1 MNNADQ
7 TQEIIKLKQHLAALE
22 LQLLDQKS
30 TLKKQEY
37 TLKNK
42 DDAIEN
48 KDHKIQTLEEYI
60 RYMVQQRFG
69 SSSEKLSADQINLF
83 DEAEL
88 LSDDDASDEEESTSI
103 PAHKRKKK
111 RVSIPEELPR
121 TEVIHDLSEVE
132 KVCPHDGTALRHF
145 GNETSE
151 QLDYIPAQMSV
162 LQHVR
167 RKYICPCCNNYMVT
181 ANKPAQPIEKSIASP
196 GLLAQVATHKYCD
209 ALPLYRQAQMFK
221 RFDVELDRTSLANW
235 MIKCGVLIQ
244 PLINLMYERARESSL
259 LHMDETVLQVLK
271 ESERSA
277 QQQSRMWVMTNNEVS
292 ARITLFHYSPTRKTS
307 EADWMLGDFSGALMT
322 DGYAVYGSVCKTKQL
337 ANLGCWAHTRR
348 YFKEALDA
356 QGKNKA
362 GKANTAL
369 AFIQKLYR
377 IEKLSENQ
385 TIDEK
390 YQARQAQAVPL
401 LDQLRQWLDKNIQR
415 PMNSEKLKKAV
426 TYLHNQWPKL
436 IRYTENGAWPI
447 DNNAAENAIRPMVIG
462 RKNWLFAATEKG
474 AKASANLY
482 SLVETAKANNVEPS
496 VYLKEVF
503 TRLPAATCV
512 EDVEALLPWNVAK
525 VVV

>member
-1 MNNADQ
+1 MKNADQ
-7 TQEIIKLKQHLAALE
+7 TQELVELKQRLAALE
-22 LQLLDQKS
+22 LQLSEQNN
-30 TLKKQEY
+30 TLKKQ
-37 TLKNK
+37 
-42 DDAIEN
+42 DDALEN

-69 SSSEKLSADQINLF
+69 SSSEKLNSDQIHLF

-88 LSDDDASDEEESTSI
+88 LSDDDAPAEEESTNV

-111 RVSIPEELPR
+111 RVSIPEALPR
-121 TEVIHDLSEVE
+121 IEVIHDLTDSE

-145 GNETSE
+145 SNETSE

-196 GLLAQVATHKYCD
+196 GLLAQIATHKYCD
-209 ALPLYRQAQMFK
+209 ALPLYRQVQMFK

-235 MIKCGVLIQ
+235 MMTCGALIQ
-244 PLINLMYERARESSL
+244 PLINLMYELAREGPL

-277 QQQSRMWVMTNNEVS
+277 QQQSRMWVMTNNE
-292 ARITLFHYSPTRKTS
+292 ADMRITLFHYSPTRKTS

-322 DGYAVYGSVCKTKQL
+322 DGYAVYDSVCKTKQL
-337 ANLGCWAHTRR
+337 ENLGCWAHARR
-348 YFKEALDA
+348 YFKEARDA
-356 QGKNKA
+356 QGKEKA

-369 AFIQKLYR
+369 AFIQKLFR
-377 IEKLSENQ
+377 IEKLSENKS
-385 TIDEK
+385 IDEK
-390 YQARQAQAVPL
+390 YQIRQAQTVPL
-401 LDQLRQWLDKNIQR
+401 LNELRQWLDKTIKR

-436 IRYTENGAWPI
+436 IRYAENGAWPI
-447 DNNAAENAIRPMVIG
+447 DNNAAENAIRPMVVG

-512 EDVEALLPWNVAK
+512 EDIEALLPWNIAK

>member
-1 MNNADQ
+1 MKNAAQ
-7 TQEIIKLKQHLAALE
+7 TQENIELKQRLAALE
-22 LQLLDQKS
+22 LQLSEKNI
-30 TLKKQEY
+30 TLKKQDSA
-37 TLKNK
+37 L
-42 DDAIEN
+42 EN
-48 KDHKIQTLEEYI
+48 KDHRIQTLEEYI

-88 LSDDDASDEEESTSI
+88 LSDDDEPAEEESTSI
-103 PAHKRKKK
+103 SAHKRKKK
-111 RVSIPEELPR
+111 RVSIPEALPR
-121 TEVIHDLSEVE
+121 TEVIHDLSEAE

-145 GNETSE
+145 GDETSE
-151 QLDYIPAQMSV
+151 QLDYIPAQISV
-162 LQHVR
+162 LQHIR
-167 RKYICPCCNNYMVT
+167 RKYTCPCCNNYMVT

-221 RFDVELDRTSLANW
+221 RFGVELDRTSLANW
-235 MIKCGVLIQ
+235 MIKCGALIQ

-259 LHMDETVLQVLK
+259 LHMDETVIQVLK
-271 ESERSA
+271 ERERAA

-322 DGYAVYGSVCKTKQL
+322 DGYAVYDTVCKSKQL
-337 ANLGCWAHTRR
+337 DNLGCWAHARR

-356 QGKNKA
+356 QGKNKS

-377 IEKLSENQ
+377 IEKLSENKS
-385 TIDEK
+385 IDEK
-390 YQARQAQAVPL
+390 YQIRQAQTVPL
-401 LDQLRQWLDKNIQR
+401 LDELRQWLDKTIKR

-436 IRYTENGAWPI
+436 IRYAENGAWPI
-447 DNNAAENAIRPMVIG
+447 DNNAAENAIRPMVVG

-503 TRLPAATCV
+503 TRLPAVTCV
-512 EDVEALLPWNVAK
+512 EDIEELLPWNIAK